1 VRPVQLARIAAEAE
15 GVRLRRFARRI
26 VVRATLGV
34 IALMFFLGAI
44 VFAHIAVWYWL
55 RSGLAQSFPAAAGIL
70 GGADLLMAIILAIAA
85 TRSSPSRVELEALA
99 VRRQAITAIGGT
111 FTLAALVI
119 PILRMVTNLR
129 RRRS

>member
-26 VVRATLGV
+26 ISRAILGA
-34 IALMFFLGAI
+34 IALLFFLGTI

-55 RSGLAQSFPAAAGIL
+55 RTGLAQSFPAAAGIL
-70 GGADLLMAIILAIAA
+70 GGGDLLVAIILGVIA

-99 VRRQAITAIGGT
+99 VRRQAISAIGGT
-111 FTLAALVI
+111 FTLAGLVI
-119 PILRMVTNLR
+119 PILRIVANLR
-129 RRRS
+129 RRRN

>member
-1 VRPVQLARIAAEAE
+1 M
-15 GVRLRRFARRI
+15 RLRRFARRI